1 MNSIRR
7 ICIAFTIVGLTA
19 FAGVSLSSS
28 FIPSATL
35 AGTTWIIDPDVG

>member
-7 ICIAFTIVGLTA
+7 IAIAFTIIGLTA
-19 FAGVSLSSS
+19 FAGVSIGSS

-35 AGTTWIIDPDVG
+35 AGTTWITDPDVG